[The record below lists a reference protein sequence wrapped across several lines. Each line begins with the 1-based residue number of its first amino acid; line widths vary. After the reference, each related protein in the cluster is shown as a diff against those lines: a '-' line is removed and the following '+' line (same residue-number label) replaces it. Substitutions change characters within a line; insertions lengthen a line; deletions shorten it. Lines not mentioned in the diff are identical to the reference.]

1 MRFLCEELLEL
12 TKQGK
17 VGEKDSKAES
27 LLDNLLPILCVW
39 MPAKMSWSFTT
50 PSFSALASELSSE
63 SEYENM
69 DEAGKAKESAVQQ
82 VGRADTC

>member
-39 MPAKMSWSFTT
+39 MPAKMSWSFAT

-69 DEAGKAKESAVQQ
+69 DEAGQESAVQQ